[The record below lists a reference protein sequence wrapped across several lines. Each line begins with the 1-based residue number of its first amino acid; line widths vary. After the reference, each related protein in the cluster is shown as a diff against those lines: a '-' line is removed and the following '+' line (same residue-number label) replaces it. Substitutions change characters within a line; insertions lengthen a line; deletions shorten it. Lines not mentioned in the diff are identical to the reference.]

1 MFFFKKWSI
10 AKEDAAKTAAIRKSQ
25 AVIELGLDGTVI
37 TANENYLGIF
47 GYTLA
52 NVRGQHH
59 SMFVEADER
68 SGAAYRD
75 FWARLNKGE
84 TQSAEFKRIDRHGDE
99 VWVQASYIPVLDSR
113 GNPKKVIALAADI
126 TAKKIKDLANAG
138 QVSAIERAQAVVEF
152 NLDGTIITANK
163 NFLNVMGY
171 TLGEMQGKHDR
182 VFVES
187 SERAGDA
194 YRDFWARLNLG
205 EPQSAEY
212 KRINKAGNEVW
223 LLATFNPIAD
233 ESGKP
238 FKVVAFATDVT
249 KQKVK
254 SADLE
259 GQITAIGKSQ
269 AVVELGMD
277 GKILTANDNFLK
289 TLGYSLLKDIQGK
302 HHNMFVEAAERTS
315 TAYRDFW
322 ARLARGEAQS
332 AEYKRIGKDGKT
344 VWLQASYNP
353 VLDSRGKPVK
363 VVEIAT
369 DITSRKLKAL
379 ENEGQLAA
387 IERAQAIASFRPDG
401 TIIAANDKYLKAMGY
416 TLGEVSGKHDG
427 MFVESS
433 ERSGSAYREF
443 WGKLNRGEAQSAE
456 YKRIAKDGSEVR
468 IRASY
473 IPVLDAQGKTTK
485 VVQYATVIESAAA
498 ASEEMSAS
506 VQEAPVSMAEQADGQ
521 SVSMNRLEN
530 RRKTVKAGPSPFAQF
545 LTNLREGFSSAVAS
559 STKAVANFL

>member
-113 GNPKKVIALAADI
+113 GNPKKIIALAADI

-521 SVSMNRLEN
+521 SLSMNRLEN

>member
-113 GNPKKVIALAADI
+113 GNPKKIIALAADI

-369 DITSRKLKAL
+369 DITARKLKAL

-521 SVSMNRLEN
+521 SLSMNRLEN

>member
-113 GNPKKVIALAADI
+113 GNPKKIIALAADI

-369 DITSRKLKAL
+369 DITARKLKAL

>member
-113 GNPKKVIALAADI
+113 GNPKKIIALVADI

-530 RRKTVKAGPSPFAQF
+530 RRKTVKAGPSPLSQF
-545 LTNLREGFSSAVAS
+545 LASLREGFSSAVAS
-559 STKAVANFL
+559 STRAVANFL

>member
-25 AVIELGLDGTVI
+25 AVIELGLDGTVV
-37 TANENYLGIF
+37 TANENYLSIF

-52 NVRGQHH
+52 DVRGQHH

-113 GNPKKVIALAADI
+113 GNPKKIIALAADI
-126 TAKKIKDLANAG
+126 TAKKIKELENAG

-223 LLATFNPIAD
+223 LLATFNPIVD

-289 TLGYSLLKDIQGK
+289 TFGYALLKDIQGK

-369 DITSRKLKAL
+369 DITARKLKAL

-401 TIIAANDKYLKAMGY
+401 TIIAANDKYLNAMGY

-456 YKRIAKDGSEVR
+456 FKRVAKDGSEVR

-485 VVQYATVIESAAA
+485 VVQYAMVIESAAA
-498 ASEEMSAS
+498 ASEEMSAPI
-506 VQEAPVSMAEQADGQ
+506 QEAPVSMAKQADEQ
-521 SVSMNRLEN
+521 SLSMSRLES
-530 RRKTVKAGPSPFAQF
+530 RRKSVNAGPSPLAQF

-559 STKAVANFL
+559 STRAVANFL

>member
-37 TANENYLGIF
+37 TANENYLSIF

-68 SGAAYRD
+68 SGAGYRD

-126 TAKKIKDLANAG
+126 TAKKITELANAG

-205 EPQSAEY
+205 EPQSVECR
-212 KRINKAGNEVW
+212 RINRAGNEVW

-238 FKVVAFATDVT
+238 FKIVAFATDVT
-249 KQKVK
+249 RQKVK

-259 GQITAIGKSQ
+259 GQITAIAKSQ

-289 TLGYSLLKDIQGK
+289 TLGYSLLKEVQGR
-302 HHNMFVEAAERTS
+302 HHNMLVEASERTS

-322 ARLARGEAQS
+322 ARLNRGEAQS
-332 AEYKRIGKDGKT
+332 AEYKRIGKDGKL

-353 VLDSRGKPVK
+353 VLDSKGKPVK

-369 DITSRKLKAL
+369 DITARKLKAL

-387 IERAQAIASFRPDG
+387 LERAQAIASFRPDG

-433 ERSGSAYREF
+433 ERSGSAYRDF
-443 WGKLNRGEAQSAE
+443 WTRLNRGEAQSAE

-473 IPVLDAQGKTTK
+473 IPVLDAKGKTTK

-498 ASEEMSAS
+498 ASEDMSAS
-506 VQEAPVSMAEQADGQ
+506 VQEAPVSMAEKADEQ
-521 SVSMNRLEN
+521 SLSMNRLEN

-559 STKAVANFL
+559 STRAVANFL

>member
-37 TANENYLGIF
+37 TANENYLNIF

-68 SGAAYRD
+68 SGAGYRD

-126 TAKKIKDLANAG
+126 TAKKITELANAG

-194 YRDFWARLNLG
+194 YRDFWARLN
-205 EPQSAEY
+205 
-212 KRINKAGNEVW
+212 
-223 LLATFNPIAD
+223 
-233 ESGKP
+233 
-238 FKVVAFATDVT
+238 
-249 KQKVK
+249 
-254 SADLE
+254 
-259 GQITAIGKSQ
+259 
-269 AVVELGMD
+269 
-277 GKILTANDNFLK
+277 
-289 TLGYSLLKDIQGK
+289 
-302 HHNMFVEAAERTS
+302 
-315 TAYRDFW
+315 
-322 ARLARGEAQS
+322 RGEAQS
-332 AEYKRIGKDGKT
+332 AEYKRIGKDGKL

-353 VLDSRGKPVK
+353 VLDSKGKPVK

-369 DITSRKLKAL
+369 DITARKLKAL

-387 IERAQAIASFRPDG
+387 LERAQAIASFRPDG

-433 ERSGSAYREF
+433 ERSGSAYRDF
-443 WGKLNRGEAQSAE
+443 WTRLNRGEAQSAE

-473 IPVLDAQGKTTK
+473 IPVLDAKGKTTK

-498 ASEEMSAS
+498 ASEDMSAS
-506 VQEAPVSMAEQADGQ
+506 VQEAPVSMAEKADEQ
-521 SVSMNRLEN
+521 SLSMNRLEN

-559 STKAVANFL
+559 STRAVANFL

>member
-521 SVSMNRLEN
+521 SLSMNRLEN

>member
-113 GNPKKVIALAADI
+113 GNPKKIIALVADI

>member
-10 AKEDAAKTAAIRKSQ
+10 AKEDAAKAAAIRKSQ

-37 TANENYLGIF
+37 TANENFLNIF

-52 NVRGQHH
+52 DVRGKHH
-59 SMFVEADER
+59 GMFVEADER
-68 SGAAYRD
+68 SGAGYRD

-84 TQSAEFKRIDRHGDE
+84 TQSADYKRIDRRGDE

-113 GNPKKVIALAADI
+113 GKPTKIIALAADI
-126 TAKKIKDLANAG
+126 TAKKIKDLENAG

-163 NFLNVMGY
+163 NFLNAMGY

-194 YRDFWARLNLG
+194 YRDFWAGLNRG

-212 KRINKAGNEVW
+212 KRIGKAGNEVW

-254 SADLE
+254 AADLE

-289 TLGYSLLKDIQGK
+289 AFGYALLNEVQGR
-302 HHNMFVEAAERTS
+302 HHSMFVEAGERS
-315 TAYRDFW
+315 GAAYRDFW
-322 ARLARGEAQS
+322 ARLNRGEAQS
-332 AEYKRIGKDGKT
+332 AEYRRIGKDGRE

-353 VLDSRGKPVK
+353 VLDAKGKPAK
-363 VVEIAT
+363 VIEVAT
-369 DITSRKLKAL
+369 DITARKLEAL
-379 ENEGQLAA
+379 ENADQLAA
-387 IERAQAIASFRPDG
+387 IERAQAVASFKPDG
-401 TIIAANDKYLKAMGY
+401 TIIAANDKFLKAMGY
-416 TLGEVSGKHDG
+416 TLGEVRGKHAG
-427 MFVESS
+427 IFVEAS
-433 ERSGSAYREF
+433 ERAGAAYREF
-443 WGKLNRGEAQSAE
+443 WAKLNRGEAQSAE
-456 YKRIAKDGSEVR
+456 YKRIGKGGKEVW
-468 IRASY
+468 IQASY
-473 IPVLDAQGKTTK
+473 IPILDLKGKTIKIVEYVTM
-485 VVQYATVIESAAA
+485 IEPAAA

-506 VQEAPVSMAEQADGQ
+506 VQEAPVSMVEQAEEQ
-521 SVSMNRLEN
+521 SLSMNRLES
-530 RRKTVKAGPSPFAQF
+530 RRKTVKAGPSPLSQF
-545 LTNLREGFSSAVAS
+545 LANLREGFSSAVAS
-559 STKAVANFL
+559 STRAVANFL

>member
-473 IPVLDAQGKTTK
+473 IPVLDAQGKTTR

-521 SVSMNRLEN
+521 SLSMNRLES